1 MKVLRAVKR
10 GEPDKYYDEK
20 LLAQMDEDQG
30 RKRISNAEVEMLI
43 ACKVCLHLLI
53 QAQEDV
59 LTPFAQYAGADR
71 RLRTAITMLNNACQL
86 MSDKVSGAQLITI
99 ANNANDA
106 TITLSAAP
114 TAHQGWVN
122 MPWRALSHIVNRALE
137 SCEMCC
143 SCDYLQSKD
152 CQLRKAYEQVP
163 SMLPIAREA
172 AKQDKR
178 SCPYRRIVL
187 DPEVAT

>member
-1 MKVLRAVKR
+1 MKVLRAVRR
-10 GEPDKYYDEK
+10 GEPDKYYDEQ
-20 LLAQMDEDQG
+20 LLAKLDQEQA
-30 RKRISNAEVEMLI
+30 RKRLNNAEVEMLI

-53 QAQEDV
+53 QAHEDV
-59 LTPFAQYAGADR
+59 LQPFAAYSGADR
-71 RLRTAITMLNNACQL
+71 RLKSAITMLNNACQQ
-86 MSDKVSGAQLITI
+86 MSDKVSSAQLITI

-114 TAHQGWVN
+114 LEHQGWVN
-122 MPWRALSHIVNRALE
+122 ISWRALAHIVNRALE

-143 SCDYLQSKD
+143 SCDYLQSRD
-152 CQLRKAYEQVP
+152 CALRKAFEQVP

-178 SCPYRRIVL
+178 SCPYRRMIL
-187 DPEVAT
+187 EE